1 MKFNDEGIIISL
13 KNYSENS
20 MIVKVFSRNHGI
32 YKGFVKSIKSS
43 KAKTLYQIGN
53 LISFEY
59 RSRLEDNLG
68 SFFSVDLHRS
78 YCAKV
83 MFEKLKL
90 DCISSIFSIIDNC
103 FLEREKEKNLFENLN
118 DFLIGISTSDSDA
131 KNFLSEYVKLELQIL
146 GVLGYG
152 VDLSSCVA
160 TESIENLS
168 FVSPKSGRAVSL
180 EAGLPYKDKLL
191 KLPKFLIEDND
202 NFCESEIFD
211 GLNLSGYFLNKHIFA
226 EKKEKNPSRESLE
239 KASSDLKKKQ
249 GS

>member
-20 MIVKVFSRNHGI
+20 IIVKVFSRNHGV

-78 YCAKV
+78 YCSKI

-90 DCISSIFSIIDNC
+90 DCVSSMFSIIDAC
-103 FLEREKEKNLFENLN
+103 FLEREKEENLFENLN
-118 DFLIGISTSDSDA
+118 GFLVNISSSDS
-131 KNFLSEYVKLELQIL
+131 KPQNFLREYVRLELQIL

-160 TESIENLS
+160 TESTQNLS
-168 FVSPKSGRAVSL
+168 FVSPKSARAVSF

-211 GLNLSGYFLNKHIFA
+211 GLNLSGYFLKKHIFA
-226 EKKEKNPSRESLE
+226 DNNEKNSSRSNLE
-239 KASSDLKKKQ
+239 EATFNLKKK
-249 GS
+249 